1 MNNIFTPDNII
12 LNAQAK
18 DKFDA
23 IRITGNILKENGY
36 ITDEYIKRM
45 IVREEIVSTYLGN
58 GLAIP
63 HGTDGSDCEIIK
75 TGISLVQFP
84 DGVDFGDGN
93 TAYIT
98 IGIAGKEA
106 EHMDL
111 LNKIALICIEEDNV
125 QTLRNATSI
134 EQVLQVLNM

>member
-18 DKFDA
+18 DKLDA

-36 ITDEYIKRM
+36 VTDEYIKRM

>member
-23 IRITGNILKENGY
+23 IRITGNILKDNGY

>member
-84 DGVDFGDGN
+84 NGVDFGDGN

>member
-1 MNNIFTPDNII
+1 MNDIFSLKNIV
-12 LNAQAK
+12 LNAKAK
-18 DKFDA
+18 DKFSA
-23 IRITGNILKENGY
+23 ITLTGEVLKQNGY
-36 ITDEYIKRM
+36 ITERYIERM
-45 IVREEIVSTYLGN
+45 KLREEIVSTYLGN

-84 DGVDFGDGN
+84 NGVDFGDGN

-98 IGIAGKEA
+98 IGIAGKEG

-111 LNKIALICIEEDNV
+111 LNKIALICIEEENV
-125 QTLRNATSI
+125 MALRNATSS
-134 EQVLQVLNM
+134 EQILQVLNL

>member
-36 ITDEYIKRM
+36 VTDEYIKRM

-134 EQVLQVLNM
+134 EQ